1 MAGNCDWCVDAGVH
15 VGGMGKVR
23 GVALSGVTGAAQ
35 HEAKRNDALLTPI
48 SGLPEIGT
56 HIRASRV
63 NPTCVDRY
71 EDRLR
76 EGPGSAAHHSPMA
89 RADIRA

>member
-1 MAGNCDWCVDAGVH
+1 MGGGYAFWREIATDVLTRGFTLAGWDGA
-15 VGGMGKVR
+15 
-23 GVALSGVTGAAQ
+23 GVALSGVPGAAQ

-63 NPTCVDRY
+63 NPTCVDR
-71 EDRLR
+71 
-76 EGPGSAAHHSPMA
+76 
-89 RADIRA
+89 